1 MRVMVIIKATPE
13 SETGGASDMPAGAMD
28 SYNDELVKAGVM
40 LAGEGLVPSAQGVRV
55 RWSPDGK
62 LVQTDGPFTEAKE
75 LIAGFWIWQV
85 HSMDE
90 ALEWVKRSPFGP
102 GSQLELRQID
112 EAYDAGDERWREALA
127 ARQA

>member
-40 LAGEGLVPSAQGVRV
+40 LAGEGLVPSAHGVRV

-127 ARQA
+127 AR